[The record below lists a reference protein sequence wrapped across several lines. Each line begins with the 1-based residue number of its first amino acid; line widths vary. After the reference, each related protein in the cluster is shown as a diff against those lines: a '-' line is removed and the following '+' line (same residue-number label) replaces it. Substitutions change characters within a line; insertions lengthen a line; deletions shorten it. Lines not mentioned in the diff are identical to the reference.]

1 MALILIIDD
10 EEAII
15 TTLGQRLER
24 LEHQV
29 KSASNI
35 DSGMELLDKF
45 EFDLVFLDVNLPDG
59 NGLDLLGDIKE
70 KPSKPDVVIM
80 TGTGCSK
87 GAQMAIK
94 GGAWDYIT
102 KPFQGHEINLLVKRA
117 LDYRALAKASIKIVA
132 VDKGPIVGESRKIKE
147 CINSIA
153 SCAENKANV
162 LILGETGTGKELFAR
177 AVHDNSHSVKG
188 DYIVVDCA
196 ALPESLTPSL
206 LFGHVKGA
214 FTGADKDCEGLV
226 KQADNGT
233 LFLDEIGELPLNV
246 QKSFLRVLQ
255 EKKFRPVGSSKEK
268 KSDFRLISATNR
280 NLEQMVKQGKFR
292 EDLFHR
298 IKTITINLPSLK
310 ERKDDI
316 RILTLHY
323 IDRICKKY
331 SLKTKALLPETL
343 EILES
348 YEWPGNVRELVN
360 SIEKAILSQSEL
372 PILYPMFLPD
382 TIRISYA
389 KKRMETKSSKGIELK
404 SDKPSSETFLTSL
417 YDGSEIIKFKD
428 FKVKFNEKIETLYL
442 KSILGTT
449 GWDIDRAVKISG
461 ISKSRVYHYIKKYN
475 IKNYS
480 K

>member
-1 MALILIIDD
+1 MILIIEDD
-10 EEAII
+10 EKII
-15 TTLGQRLER
+15 KSLTER
-24 LEHQV
+24 LGRLNHKV
-29 KSASNI
+29 KSAVNA
-35 DSGMELLDKF
+35 DMGLQLLDKF
-45 EFDLVFLDVNLPDG
+45 DFELVFLDVNLPDG
-59 NGLDLLGDIKE
+59 NGLDLLGQIRE

-80 TGTGCSK
+80 TGLGCSK
-87 GAQMAIK
+87 GAEMAIK

-102 KPFQGHEINLLVKRA
+102 KPFKADEINLLVKRA
-117 LDYRALAKASIKIVA
+117 FDYRDKGKSVVKTVA
-132 VDKGPIVGESRKIKE
+132 VDRGLIVGESQEIKE
-147 CINSIA
+147 CINTIA
-153 SCAENKANV
+153 HCAENKANV

-177 AVHDNSHSVKG
+177 AVHDNSHSITG
-188 DYIVVDCA
+188 DYVVVDCA
-196 ALPESLTPSL
+196 ALPESLTASL
-206 LFGHVKGA
+206 LFGHVKGS
-214 FTGADKDCEGLV
+214 FTGADKDCGGLV
-226 KQADNGT
+226 KKADKGT

-255 EKKFRPVGSSKEK
+255 EKKFRPIGSSKEE

-280 NLEQMVKQGKFR
+280 NLEKMVEEGKFR

-298 IKTITINLPSLK
+298 IKTISINLPALK

-316 RILTLHY
+316 RVLTLHY

-360 SIEKAILSQSEL
+360 SIEKAVLCQPEL

-382 TIRISYA
+382 RIRINYA
-389 KKRMETKSSKGIELK
+389 EKRMEMKTIKGIEVK
-404 SDKPSSETFLTSL
+404 PEAASSDTLFTSL

-428 FKVKFNEKIETLYL
+428 FKVKFNEKIENLYL

-449 GWDIDRAVKISG
+449 GWDIDKAAEISG
-461 ISKSRVYHYIKKYN
+461 ISKSRVYYYIKKYN

-480 K
+480 A